1 MGKKPFWIII
11 KSDSFWKKPEIEN
24 PVKYIRILGFCK
36 KHGLVMQNQRLGT
49 HIDKISADSTI
60 KNIPKVPHN

>member
-1 MGKKPFWIII
+1 MNDQWGKSHSELLLKVILF
-11 KSDSFWKKPEIEN
+11 E
-24 PVKYIRILGFCK
+24 RILGFCK

-49 HIDKISADSTI
+49 HIDKISADSTT

>member
-1 MGKKPFWIII
+1 MK
-11 KSDSFWKKPEIEN
+11 EAQIEN

-36 KHGLVMQNQRLGT
+36 KHGLVIQNQRPGT
-49 HIDKISADSTI
+49 HSDKISADSTI